1 MESNHDH
8 QHPTSRPRSQMWLTV
23 FLLVLA
29 LLFLFREARTWL
41 PDLYYKGAEP
51 RAVTARGDLAEDE
64 KGTISLF
71 KAVSPSV
78 VYITTMAV
86 RREPF
91 SFRPLEVPQGA
102 GSGFVWNDDGYIVT
116 NFHVIAE
123 AQGATVTLADRSTWP
138 AKPVG
143 AEPDKDIA
151 VLKIDAPKH
160 LLPPIPLGTSSD
172 LQVGQKV
179 FAIGNPFGFDQTLTT
194 GVISGLGR
202 EIESATGRLI
212 QGVIQTDAAINPGN
226 SGGPLLDSAGRL
238 IGINT
243 AIVSPSGAYAGIGF
257 AVPVDIVN
265 RVVPQI
271 VRGEKIK
278 KPGLGITPVDDY
290 MVRRFGLEGV
300 LIRTIAPGGAAD
312 KAGLRLTLQDRL
324 GRIVL
329 GDLIVAAGGK
339 PIRNLNDLFRVLDS
353 HEVGDTLPLTII
365 WDGAKT
371 EVEVQLQALP

>member
-1 MESNHDH
+1 M
-8 QHPTSRPRSQMWLTV
+8 
-23 FLLVLA
+23 
-29 LLFLFREARTWL
+29 
-41 PDLYYKGAEP
+41 
-51 RAVTARGDLAEDE
+51 
-64 KGTISLF
+64 
-71 KAVSPSV
+71 

-365 WDGAKT
+365 RDGAKT